1 MLHALAD
8 GVGSPVDQGVST
20 FLFIGAV
27 LFGIVA
33 AARLRGRAFTGL
45 PIVVGWGAAAAT
57 VACIVLAVV
66 LPPIIRPD
74 IPAKRPSSTATLTIL
89 SPRPGEVFHGA
100 KVTVPV
106 RLRLQGGR
114 IVPFTSTKIVP
125 NEGHIHLF
133 LDGNLVSMTYG
144 LRHSIHDV
152 PPGAYRLTA
161 EFVAV
166 DHVPWNPRVRET
178 VRFRVER

>member
-1 MLHALAD
+1 MAVLAD

-33 AARLRGRAFTGL
+33 VSRLRGRAFTGL
-45 PIVVGWGAAAAT
+45 PVVVGWVAAGATAA
-57 VACIVLAVV
+57 CLVLAVV

-74 IPAKRPSSTATLTIL
+74 TSSARPSTSARLAFV
-89 SPRPGEVFHGA
+89 SPAPGEVFRGRPA
-100 KVTVPV
+100 TIPV
-106 RLRLQGGR
+106 RLRLVGGR
-114 IVPFTSTKIVP
+114 IVRFTSTRVVP

-133 LDGNLVSMTYG
+133 LDGNLVSMAYG
-144 LRHSIHDV
+144 LTHPIHA
-152 PPGAYRLTA
+152 PPGTYRLTA

-166 DHVPWNPRVRET
+166 DHLPFRPRVLAT
-178 VRFRVER
+178 VRFRVRP